1 MTETSTHLLD
11 HIIPN
16 VPIRQYVLSLPYPL
30 RYWMASNKTLCGKVH
45 KILASTVEDFYCDKK
60 DKNTRSGSIAF
71 IQRFG
76 GALNLNIHLHM
87 LQIEGCYHKK
97 TTGCHKFK
105 KHQSPHND
113 DIVKLVDKIRK
124 RVIKLLIRLGYLQI
138 HEYEQTEACNDPL
151 FAEDPTYAELMSFLV
166 R

>member
-30 RYWMASNKTLCGKVH
+30 RYWMASNKKLCGKVH
-45 KILASTVEDFYCDKK
+45 KILASTVEDFYSDKK

-87 LQIEGCYHKK
+87 LQIEGYYHKN

-105 KHQSPHND
+105 KHRSPLSYPYF
-113 DIVKLVDKIRK
+113 I
-124 RVIKLLIRLGYLQI
+124 
-138 HEYEQTEACNDPL
+138 
-151 FAEDPTYAELMSFLV
+151 
-166 R
+166 